1 MPGTT
6 TGCPQGRGTTFDQG
20 VPLNST
26 GAATSRLF
34 GFRLP
39 PGHYCVGLVYH
50 NDGHSPYADFYSG
63 SQGGECFTVLKRTP
77 HRRPVITT
85 RLSRHRVLV
94 GGSVRDFA
102 GLHRVTELAA
112 GTVRYRVYSTLRGC
126 RADTF
131 GWPGKLRHG
140 LAAGIVRVH
149 GAVVPG
155 SLRVT
160 FHRAGTYYW
169 AAFYSGGARNA
180 PEASR
185 WRRG

>member
-1 MPGTT
+1 M
-6 TGCPQGRGTTFDQG
+6 
-20 VPLNST
+20 
-26 GAATSRLF
+26 
-34 GFRLP
+34 
-39 PGHYCVGLVYH
+39 
-50 NDGHSPYADFYSG
+50 
-63 SQGGECFTVLKRTP
+63 LKRTP

-102 GLHRVTELAA
+102 GLHRVTKLAA
-112 GTVRYRVYSTLRGC
+112 GAVRYRVYSTLRGC

-140 LAAGIVRVH
+140 LAAGIVQVR

-160 FHRAGTYYW
+160 FPGRRLLLGRLLLRRRQERARGEPVPDRG
-169 AAFYSGGARNA
+169 AAGQADADVGHDLVVQPRHLGRLTG
-180 PEASR
+180 P
-185 WRRG
+185 